1 MVFRSLFRIACLA
14 LATALVIPATADAAT
29 ARTKSRD
36 ARAQKLSV
44 TKTSVTKASS
54 LKSSRLAPR
63 ASKAVAKTSPAAS
76 RAKARKV
83 TLREL
88 RSEPEFDP
96 EGNPLLRS
104 SAFVV
109 QDIETGRVLLERNA
123 SMVQPIASI
132 SKLMTAMVVLDAN
145 LRLDEVI
152 EISDD
157 DIDRLKGTSSH
168 LPVGTRLTREDLLR
182 LALMASENRAASAL
196 GRAYPGG
203 LPAFIEAMNH
213 KAASLN
219 LQETRFFDSSGL
231 NKNNVASARDLV
243 GMTAAASHYPLI
255 REFSTLPE
263 YSFLIK
269 GRLRAFHNTNALV
282 RDSDWQI
289 DLQKTGYISESG
301 KCLVMR
307 AMLNNRPTAIV
318 LLDSWGRY
326 TRVADANRIRKWVEK
341 MVEPARIAH
350 GPVSGQL

>member
-29 ARTKSRD
+29 ARNKSRD
-36 ARAQKLSV
+36 ARAQKLSPA
-44 TKTSVTKASS
+44 KASS
-54 LKSSRLAPR
+54 TKSPRLAPR
-63 ASKAVAKTSPAAS
+63 ASKAVAKSSPAAS

-145 LRLDEVI
+145 LRMDEVI

-219 LQETRFFDSSGL
+219 LHETRFFDSSGL

-263 YSFLIK
+263 YNFLIK
-269 GRLRAFHNTNALV
+269 GRLRGFHNTNALV

-341 MVEPARIAH
+341 MMEPTRVAH
-350 GPVSGQL
+350 GPTGNQIN